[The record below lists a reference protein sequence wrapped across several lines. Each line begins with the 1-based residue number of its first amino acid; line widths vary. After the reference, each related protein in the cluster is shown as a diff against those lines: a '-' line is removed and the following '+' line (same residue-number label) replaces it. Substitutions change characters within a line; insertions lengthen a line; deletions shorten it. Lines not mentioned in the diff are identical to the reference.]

1 MSQKQSIHSREY
13 TNQAIVMR
21 TIGTGAFMGIAFYLI
36 WTLIQTFNFTPYPVH
51 YYIQKS
57 MMLVF
62 DIPKWFELIVLAIT
76 MSIISI
82 VVALVYYV
90 LAKKWMSMWIGMI
103 YGALLAALHI
113 FIIHPLFI
121 GETLLYHSYAST
133 ITIFSMHVLYGVSIG
148 YSIAFDY
155 TESMAHRENENEHE
169 HMM

>member
-21 TIGTGAFMGIAFYLI
+21 TIGTGAFMGIVFYLI

-62 DIPKWFELIVLAIT
+62 DIPKWFEIIVLAIT

-82 VVALVYYV
+82 LVALVYYV
-90 LAKKWMSMWIGMI
+90 LAKKWMSMWIG
-103 YGALLAALHI
+103 
-113 FIIHPLFI
+113 
-121 GETLLYHSYAST
+121 
-133 ITIFSMHVLYGVSIG
+133 
-148 YSIAFDY
+148 
-155 TESMAHRENENEHE
+155 
-169 HMM
+169 